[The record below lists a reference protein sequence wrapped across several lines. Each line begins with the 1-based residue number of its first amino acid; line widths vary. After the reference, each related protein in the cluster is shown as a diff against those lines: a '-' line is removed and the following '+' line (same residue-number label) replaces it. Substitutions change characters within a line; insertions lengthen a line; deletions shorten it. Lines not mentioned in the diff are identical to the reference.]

1 MPGEAPAGDNVTVTA
16 STELTIGHENGE
28 HVVIRALSRNHP
40 DLFDSWDANWVACEV
55 EIAAGGFRG
64 AFRADLRSEEF
75 RAFLDEVEALTRTLE
90 GTASFST
97 MEGQIALSL
106 AGDGKGHVRVQ
117 GEAADTV
124 GRDNRLHFSLEID
137 QSYLPAICRSL
148 EVILAAFP
156 VVGTA
161 EA

>member
-1 MPGEAPAGDNVTVTA
+1 VTD
-16 STELTIGHENGE
+16 STELKIGRESGQ

-64 AFRADLRSEEF
+64 AYRADLRSEEF
-75 RAFLDEVEALTRTLE
+75 RLFLDEVEALSRTLE
-90 GTASFST
+90 GAASFST

-117 GEAADTV
+117 GEAADIPA
-124 GRDNRLHFSLEID
+124 GDSNRLQFHFDID
-137 QSYLPAICRSL
+137 QTYLPEICRSL

>member
-1 MPGEAPAGDNVTVTA
+1 VSA
-16 STELTIGHENGE
+16 STELLIGHENGE
-28 HVVIRALSRNHP
+28 HVVVRALSRNHP
-40 DLFDSWDANWVACEV
+40 DLFDGWDANWVACEV
-55 EIAAGGFRG
+55 EIVAGGFRG

-75 RAFLDEVEALTRTLE
+75 RLFLDELDALSRTLE

-97 MEGQIALSL
+97 MEGQIAVSL

-117 GEAADTV
+117 GEAADTPV
-124 GRDNRLHFSLEID
+124 GDNRLQFRFEID
-137 QSYLPAICRSL
+137 QTHLPPMCRSL

-161 EA
+161 DA

>member
-1 MPGEAPAGDNVTVTA
+1 VTA
-16 STELTIGHENGE
+16 STELMIGDENGD

-40 DLFDSWDANWVACEV
+40 HLFDSWEANWIACEV
-55 EIAAGGFRG
+55 EIVAGCFRG
-64 AFRADLRSEEF
+64 AFRVDLRSDEF
-75 RAFLDEVEALTRTLE
+75 RAFLDEVEALSRTLE

-97 MEGQIALSL
+97 MERQIALSL
-106 AGDGKGHVRVQ
+106 AGDGKGHVRVT

-124 GRDNRLHFSLEID
+124 AADDRLLFRLDID
-137 QSYLPAICRSL
+137 QTYLPAICRSL

-161 EA
+161 DA